1 MTSTTSCV
9 LRKQTAVNLYLMR
22 DKHLLAGEVCVCES
36 QKSEKKIERGKERER
51 ERYKESERE
60 LESYWD
66 IDQPFGDPSQV
77 ASPLSWERRTAN
89 AWRTYNY

>member
-51 ERYKESERE
+51 DTKRVRES
-60 LESYWD
+60 
-66 IDQPFGDPSQV
+66 
-77 ASPLSWERRTAN
+77 
-89 AWRTYNY
+89 